1 MGQSL
6 RIRSKLGINQ
16 TINVPLDQEYEFL
29 EILSLKILQAD
40 IYTRSCAE
48 YGVVVGRVTA
58 NNGFGVPNAKI
69 SVFIPI
75 QDEDLNNP
83 LITSVYPYTVP
94 TDKNDDGY
102 RYNLLPYEKSYS
114 KHAAT
119 GTFPTRLDALTDAT
133 VIELVDKYY
142 KFTVRTNDSGDY
154 MIMGVPLG
162 FQTLVMDV
170 DLSDIGEFSLTPQDL
185 IRMGLATESQVAGN
199 QFRSSEDLES
209 LPQIINVT
217 KTVEISPLWG
227 EPEICQI
234 AINRVDFDLRDDA
247 NVDIQPTAVF
257 MGSIFST
264 TDNLRLRGEQY
275 FAGIRV
281 SSGCKPRENMG
292 NLCNLVAGPGQILAI
307 RQTINQDEN
316 GNPILEQYELEQSGN
331 VIDDDGTWLVE
342 VPMNLEYIVT
352 NEFGDRVIS
361 LDSSIGI
368 PTKGNYRFK
377 IKWQQP
383 KDLTQQTRRAY
394 FLVPNVREFGWTS
407 NSDPNYLTT
416 TSVQGRQ
423 LASSYYFGLDW
434 TGYTDGITTIADRNT
449 KIDEIV
455 NCEDTFYS
463 FGFNR
468 VYTVSGLIDQY
479 KNGANRGRF
488 IGIKEIDD
496 DDCSSTVNKFP
507 VNDGVRNFDFLF
519 FVVSFFLQIIQLIG
533 IPIIIVLHFIAFIW
547 NFVLV
552 PLRFLFTAFFAFQ
565 ATWYLVKAI
574 KGFIS
579 YGTKQASTAACFALS
594 PFSFG
599 LLVPVCAFMQ
609 IDSAATLVQANKDL
623 VSSGKWFL
631 TLIGFKLLFR
641 LVKERPFPPIKLT
654 SLTYPQCQTCD
665 CRASD
670 SQSGIAGFTDSFL
683 TLFADYSQYATNVV
697 EKTTISQITNP
708 DEQQIVSSAFITV
721 LTTNLEVENNLTIYK
736 TMKSET
742 LIYLDESEEF
752 FYFSKDLPFPERIN
766 IFNLRKSFF
775 NGINKISVS
784 FNSPYN
790 STKHFDNTLTL
801 MSQTPIEAGTL
812 LTFIDPALSSD
823 VNFKYS
829 GDGTTNSTITG
840 ISGTPLNPLVSTYNV
855 EYATSQTTNG
865 QVSYN
870 LNVGSTVNNYKFPS
884 DIEYYQVI
892 TAITVSEAAKIW
904 QTTNSSSLPGILNSS
919 VVVTSHRDNKIQI
932 TPSIRITNWE
942 FEKDFPAYKYRDL
955 FSDFDNQYILILQR
969 GVDPY
974 SPKYTNKYGL
984 GILFGYDNEDAV
996 VVTGQTR
1003 LNIPIQKLNNNSA
1016 SVQLFNNQSNI
1027 FYPSHFFRG
1036 GDGFSSFTTSTV
1048 GYYSALDASTP
1059 TPSGY
1064 PTIWNKPVTNSV
1076 REVVSNTANRVYDI
1090 AANPARYGLA
1100 EDLSGG
1106 AYYYMTIDGERPNQ
1120 TKISYF
1126 TSSLLPSLTANPM
1139 SISSKVTNVM
1149 RTDRLPS
1156 SDYLDGSDWSYN
1168 PSLLQQNIGFAIYE
1182 INTDDDNFTTT
1193 SFKPG
1198 GDMVG
1203 PDIGGL
1209 PGAENVFKTFEC
1221 KDMVSLSCYT
1231 GNSTTFG
1238 VSSKCAT
1245 KDSVENGCYVIMKKP
1260 LTDLFNGKDLQTWAE
1275 WGYRFRFFYGLCRGV
1290 LSQSFVNNWVNGA
1303 LFAYPIQVDTFFD
1316 KQNKP
1321 STPSFCKETVY
1332 FDSKTNNF
1340 YYRSS
1345 PYNNT
1350 SNLFVGKSVLG
1361 LIEPINQRL
1370 LQYPTTVMNLG
1381 WKDSFYS
1388 EVSFEPSTRGYVMNE
1403 LNPTSYSD
1411 TSDLIN
1417 LFVVSRITDETF
1429 VERLTSGLN
1438 PDNNLD
1444 QLFSRPEKRIDGDLA
1459 QLMSINSEEGV
1470 IKFSPEYYSLTGS
1483 QDDPVIVSNPISSNP
1498 TIGVFFSSTT
1508 ENLQLKD
1515 FLSPGRIDF
1524 RETPTSNFTPYT
1536 YGIKSQEVPY
1546 YKWLLEPSPTIFG
1559 TEKNNWATRQDQIGQ
1574 SRYQSLDRTTATY
1587 YQGQGVVNDQN
1598 KRGYIFKV
1606 KNDSTLV
1613 AGTTYDYVRADENSE
1628 FLVGAPFHFY
1638 FGLIQGATALDKFKT
1653 KYALDE

>member
-40 IYTRSCAE
+40 IYTRSCAD

-58 NNGFGVPNAKI
+58 NNGFGIPNAKI

-83 LITSVYPYTVP
+83 LITSVYPYTAP

-102 RYNLLPYEKSYS
+102 RYNLLPYEKSYT

-119 GTFPTRLDALTDAT
+119 GTFPTRLDALTDST

-209 LPQIINVT
+209 LPQIINIT

-234 AINRVDFDLRDDA
+234 AINRVDFDLRDEA

-257 MGSIFST
+257 MGSMFST
-264 TDNLRLRGEQY
+264 TDNMRLRGEQY
-275 FAGIRV
+275 FAGIRI
-281 SSGCKPRENMG
+281 SSGCKPRDNMG
-292 NLCNLVAGPGQILAI
+292 NLCDLVAGPGQILAI
-307 RQTINQDEN
+307 RQTINQDES

-331 VIDDDGTWLVE
+331 VIDENGTWLVE
-342 VPMNLEYIVT
+342 VPMNLEYIIT
-352 NEFGDRVIS
+352 NEFGERVVS

-377 IKWQQP
+377 IKWQQS

-407 NSDPNYLTT
+407 SADPNYGST
-416 TSVQGRQ
+416 TSIQGRQ

-434 TGYTDGITTIADRNT
+434 SGYTDGLTTIVDQNT

-479 KNGANRGRF
+479 KNGNNRGRF

-496 DDCSSTVNKFP
+496 NECSSTVNKFP
-507 VNDGVRNFDFLF
+507 VNDGVRNFDMIF
-519 FVVSFFLQIIQLIG
+519 FIVSILLQIIQLIG
-533 IPIIIVLHFIAFIW
+533 VPIIIVLHFIAFIW
-547 NFVLV
+547 NNILV
-552 PLRFLFTAFFAFQ
+552 PLKPLVSVFFAFQ

-574 KGFIS
+574 KGYVL
-579 YGTKQASTAACFALS
+579 YGTKQASTAACYAANVAALGI
-594 PFSFG
+594 FT
-599 LLVPVCAFMQ
+599 PVCVFMQ
-609 IDSAATLVQANKDL
+609 IDASATLVQANKDL

-631 TLIGFKLLFR
+631 FLIGWKVLTSRVKL
-641 LVKERPFPPIKLT
+641 RPFPPIKL
-654 SLTYPQCQTCD
+654 SSITYPDCQTCR
-665 CRASD
+665 CSGSD
-670 SQSGIAGFTDSFL
+670 SQSGIGGTNDSL
-683 TLFADYSQYATNVV
+683 ITLFADFAQYFGNVEENTIINQRTDVDEKQIAATAFSQVIATNLD
-697 EKTTISQITNP
+697 S
-708 DEQQIVSSAFITV
+708 
-721 LTTNLEVENNLTIYK
+721 ENNLTIYK
-736 TMKSET
+736 TMKSEK
-742 LIYLDESEEF
+742 LIYTSSLNDF
-752 FYFSKDLPFPERIN
+752 FYYSNNLPLPERIN
-766 IFNLRKSFF
+766 IFNLRKSYFE
-775 NGINKISVS
+775 GINKIKVT
-784 FNSPYN
+784 FDAPNN
-790 STKHFDNTLTL
+790 STNHFDNTITIITQ
-801 MSQTPIEAGTL
+801 SPIESGTL
-812 LTFIDPALSSD
+812 LTFVDPLLTND
-823 VNFKYS
+823 VNYKYT
-829 GDGTTNSTITG
+829 GDSTTNNTISG
-840 ISGTPLNPLVSTYNV
+840 IRGTPLNPGNSTYNV
-855 EYATSQTTNG
+855 EYAISQTTNG
-865 QVSYN
+865 IVTYN
-870 LNVGSTVNNYKFPS
+870 LNTGSTINNYKFPS
-884 DIEYYQVI
+884 DVEYYQVI
-892 TAITVSEAAKIW
+892 TAITISDASKIW
-904 QTTNSSSLPGILNSS
+904 QETNNSYLPDILNSTI
-919 VVVTSHRDNKIQI
+919 VVQANENVKGFAGLRFWQSQ
-932 TPSIRITNWE
+932 PA
-942 FEKDFPAYKYRDL
+942 FPPYRFRDL
-955 FSDFDNQYILILQR
+955 FDSFDSQYILILQR

-984 GILFGYDNEDAV
+984 GKIFGYPTEDAI

-1003 LNIPIQKLNNNSA
+1003 LNIPIQKLPTNSA

-1048 GYYSALDASTP
+1048 GYYSALDSTKTYP
-1059 TPSGY
+1059 AGY
-1064 PTIWNKPVTNSV
+1064 PAIWNRVNRNSV
-1076 REVVSNTANRVYDI
+1076 TEVISSSAN
-1090 AANPARYGLA
+1090 AAYNIQNSPATYGLS

-1106 AYYYMTIDGERPNQ
+1106 AYYYVVAGDSPSNT
-1120 TKISYF
+1120 TISYF

-1139 SISSKVTNVM
+1139 SISSKITNVM

-1156 SDYLDGSDWSYN
+1156 SDYLDGSSWEYN
-1168 PSLLQQNIGFAIYE
+1168 PSLLQQNIGFSIYE
-1182 INTDDDNFTTT
+1182 INTDEDNLSTR
-1193 SFKPG
+1193 G
-1198 GDMVG
+1198 YG
-1203 PDIGGL
+1203 
-1209 PGAENVFKTFEC
+1209 PGATIVGADIFGQTASQNVFDTFSCEN
-1221 KDMVSLSCYT
+1221 MVSLGCYS

-1238 VSSKCAT
+1238 VKTGCEEQ
-1245 KDSVENGCYVIMKKP
+1245 DSVENGCYVIMKKP
-1260 LTDLFNGKDLQTWAE
+1260 LTDLFSGKDLRTWSE

-1290 LSQSFVNNWVNGA
+1290 LSQTFVNNWVNGA
-1303 LFAYPIQVDTFFD
+1303 LYAYPIQVDVFYD
-1316 KQNKP
+1316 RQNKP
-1321 STPSFCKETVY
+1321 STPVFCKDTIY

-1350 SNLFVGKSVLG
+1350 SNEFVGKSVFG
-1361 LIEPINQRL
+1361 LQDPVNERL
-1370 LQYPTTVMNLG
+1370 LQYPTTIMNLG

-1388 EVSFEPSTRGYVMNE
+1388 EISFDPTTRGYVMNE

-1417 LFVVSRITDETF
+1417 LFVISRITDENF
-1429 VERLTSGLN
+1429 IRRLVGGLD
-1438 PDNNLD
+1438 PDNNMN
-1444 QLFSRPEKRIDGDLA
+1444 QLFTRPERRIDGDLA

-1470 IKFSPEYYSLTGS
+1470 IKFSPEYYFLTGS
-1483 QDDPVIVSNPISSNP
+1483 QDDPVIIDNPISGNP

-1508 ENLQLKD
+1508 QNLQFKD

-1524 RETPTSNFTPYT
+1524 RSTPTSNFTPYS

-1546 YKWLLEPSPTIFG
+1546 YKWELKNSSTIFG
-1559 TEKNNWATRQDQIGQ
+1559 TELNNWATSQSQIGQ
-1574 SRYQSLDRTTATY
+1574 SRYQSLDRTTSTY
-1587 YQGQGVVNDQN
+1587 YQGQGIVNDLN

-1606 KNDSTLV
+1606 QGDSTLV
-1613 AGTTYDYVRADENSE
+1613 AGSVYDRVRSTENNT